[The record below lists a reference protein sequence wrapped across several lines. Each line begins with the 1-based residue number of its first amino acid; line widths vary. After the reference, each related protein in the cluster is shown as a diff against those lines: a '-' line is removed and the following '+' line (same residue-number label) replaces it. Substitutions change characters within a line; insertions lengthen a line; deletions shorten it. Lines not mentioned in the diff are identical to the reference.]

1 MTIWVHKRAASNA
14 SEGNL
19 ERCILNLPS
28 SSPSPSLREIFF
40 SNNYMR
46 GRYIVAQ
53 YLSTS
58 VLISSGSSLLLLLQ
72 HTPLTELFPR
82 AWCTVRTSMKGLQ
95 LKLCTVHWIISCY
108 PPTTLGSLAQPWPY
122 PNLFRGFSP
131 SCLRNRKAIQYASD
145 IL

>member
-1 MTIWVHKRAASNA
+1 MTIWVHKHAASNA

-19 ERCILNLPS
+19 EQYILNLPS

-82 AWCTVRTSMKGLQ
+82 GWCTVRTSMKGLQ

-108 PPTTLGSLAQPWPY
+108 PPNHSWLTRPTLAVSKLFSWFLPQLPAQQEG
-122 PNLFRGFSP
+122 NTIRE
-131 SCLRNRKAIQYASD
+131 
-145 IL
+145 